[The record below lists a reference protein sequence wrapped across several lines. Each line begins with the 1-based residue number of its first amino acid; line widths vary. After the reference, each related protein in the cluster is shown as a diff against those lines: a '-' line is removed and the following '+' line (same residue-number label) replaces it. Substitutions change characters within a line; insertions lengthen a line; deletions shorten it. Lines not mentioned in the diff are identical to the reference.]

1 MFINKHGQLEV
12 IKWLLSKTNRL
23 NKDSYSTGQI
33 NWNQRS
39 CLHTSAKHGENEI
52 LRFILAEM
60 YKQQLSLDTQDSNG
74 NTAAHLAAKYNNL
87 DCLQVSILKLKLDKP
102 LIIINS

>member
-1 MFINKHGQLEV
+1 
-12 IKWLLSKTNRL
+12 
-23 NKDSYSTGQI
+23 
-33 NWNQRS
+33 
-39 CLHTSAKHGENEI
+39 LHTSAKHGENEI

-87 DCLQVSILKLKLDKP
+87 DCLQVSILKLKLK
-102 LIIINS
+102 INH